1 MKWFIRMNLKDGDE
15 KDEKGQA
22 KDKIISLYLKSLNQ
36 LGKELTDKCFVDL
49 EISIYS
55 WVNSVDHAPPK
66 LFRREN

>member
-1 MKWFIRMNLKDGDE
+1 MKWFIRMHLKDGDE

-22 KDKIISLYLKSLNQ
+22 KDKVISLGLLSQ
-36 LGKELTDKCFVDL
+36 DKEMTEKCFVDL

-55 WVNSVDHAPPK
+55 WINSVDHAPSG